1 VSIQDNLSRKDIL
14 DKIGRLRR
22 DRIEEAVCAGDA
34 SPLATLLA
42 EKKVFWCSSLRKHAR
57 AVRVKA
63 LHSAALFG
71 EIDMARP
78 LLASSFNVND
88 ALFGYTATLTPLH
101 FAIGARQADMVEFL
115 IANGAQPSEPESWS
129 TLASQLMS
137 RS

>member
-1 VSIQDNLSRKDIL
+1 M
-14 DKIGRLRR
+14 
-22 DRIEEAVCAGDA
+22 
-34 SPLATLLA
+34 
-42 EKKVFWCSSLRKHAR
+42 
-57 AVRVKA
+57 RVTA

-71 EIDMARP
+71 EIDMAQP

-88 ALFGYTATLTPLH
+88 ALFGYTAILTPLH
-101 FAIGARQADMVEFL
+101 FAIGARQADMIEFL